1 MKEIDLKMKGHPHP
15 TQTMTDL
22 YLWLGMDYQSED
34 TADNHDENIFLE
46 SLSLATGLTTRVAPS
61 YLSNKDRIQD

>member
-15 TQTMTDL
+15 TLTMTDLYL

-34 TADNHDENIFLE
+34 TADNQVT
-46 SLSLATGLTTRVAPS
+46 SLI
-61 YLSNKDRIQD
+61 RISF

>member
-15 TQTMTDL
+15 TKTMTDL

-34 TADNHDENIFLE
+34 TADNQVT
-46 SLSLATGLTTRVAPS
+46 SLI
-61 YLSNKDRIQD
+61 RISF